1 MDIKKL
7 MAKIDNFA
15 TEKAKQDEQ
24 KRIEELREENRLKT
38 EIQILK
44 PNIENLIKIFRY
56 AIEAKVFF
64 PKGMLSF
71 SDKLD
76 EIDLLAD
83 SYRHQLGF
91 VKFRTT
97 PTDTDVE
104 IDDLLAICGGGC
116 NGNYDFITDGDYIA
130 DRNRDTLHDK
140 PASIEHMRN
149 FLKKFPE
156 FEKKVIEL
164 IERKT
169 EIKVL
174 KKNLYY
180 IEVCDCN
187 GDRVFESRWFDSI
200 EEAEKWWEH
209 TTLTTGDYNA
219 SLLVARNL
227 SEETNDYDVDFL
239 KYLQ

>member
-1 MDIKKL
+1 MDVKKL
-7 MAKIDNFA
+7 MAKIDNFTA
-15 TEKAKQDEQ
+15 EKAKQDEQ
-24 KRIEELREENRLKT
+24 KRIEEFREENRLKT

-44 PNIENLIKIFRY
+44 PNIENLIQIFRY
-56 AIEAKVFF
+56 AIEAKVLF
-64 PKGMLSF
+64 PKGVLSL

-91 VKFRTT
+91 VKFRS
-97 PTDTDVE
+97 PANTDVE
-104 IDDLLAICGGGC
+104 IDDFLAICGGGC
-116 NGNYDFITDGDYIA
+116 NGSYDFITDGDYIA

-149 FLKKFPE
+149 FLEKFPE
-156 FEKKVIEL
+156 FEKKVIAL

-169 EIKVL
+169 EIKVPQ
-174 KKNLYY
+174 KNSYY
-180 IEVCDCN
+180 IEVCDYQ
-187 GDRVFESRWFDSI
+187 GDRVFESRWFNSI

-209 TTLTTGDYNA
+209 TSLTTGDYNA
-219 SLLVARNL
+219 SLLIAKKL
-227 SEETNDYDVDFL
+227 SEETNDYDVDFV